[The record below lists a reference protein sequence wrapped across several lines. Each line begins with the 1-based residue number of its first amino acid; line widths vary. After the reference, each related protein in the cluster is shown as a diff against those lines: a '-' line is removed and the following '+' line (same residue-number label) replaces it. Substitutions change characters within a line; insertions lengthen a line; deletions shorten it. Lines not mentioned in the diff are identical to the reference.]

1 MLHLHKKKRGYKE
14 MYLLICAERNTGKIN
29 QVLLRLM
36 NEKWVERIR
45 TWEQV
50 KGFEYTFLNS
60 TDF

>member
-1 MLHLHKKKRGYKE
+1 

-50 KGFEYTFLNS
+50 KGFEYTFLYS